1 MNVVHL
7 AKSNVFNL
15 VDTWLTEFR
24 IGRIRVVL
32 QTGYVWMF
40 KPVCSGWP
48 KAIWS
53 IQNSVN
59 PGPMFKINFNIT
71 AIILI
76 IFVFAGTEEI
86 LKVDVTIAV
95 MPLSCTNVQGR
106 TKFLTSTKTTD
117 YCRLSAIGAASTCWP
132 MTELADDKETPANLK
147 KSFSTQLVELA
158 VTKIVLSLTAQLV
171 VTLKTSI
178 RY

>member
-1 MNVVHL
+1 
-7 AKSNVFNL
+7 
-15 VDTWLTEFR
+15 
-24 IGRIRVVL
+24 
-32 QTGYVWMF
+32 
-40 KPVCSGWP
+40 
-48 KAIWS
+48 
-53 IQNSVN
+53 
-59 PGPMFKINFNIT
+59 MFKINFNIT